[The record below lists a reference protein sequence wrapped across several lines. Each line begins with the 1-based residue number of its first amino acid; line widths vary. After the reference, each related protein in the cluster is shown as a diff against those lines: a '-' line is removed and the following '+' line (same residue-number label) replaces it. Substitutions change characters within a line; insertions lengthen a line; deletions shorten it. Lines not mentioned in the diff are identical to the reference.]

1 VNGKDATHT
10 GDLAAVRALRSRV
23 WVVLACLVIVPTAA
37 VVVSLAKDREYKAT
51 ASLLFRQPKIDEVVA
66 AGSLFAETSDP
77 NRFAVTNLELIK
89 LDAVASRAA
98 QRLGLNEREVSKS
111 IKISPKGQSDVAG
124 VTATASSPRD
134 AARLANTYAAAYI
147 AMRERSDHSLIR
159 TNSGLLQREFD
170 QLPPQD
176 KAGEAGRIILDRIN
190 RLKLLDGVK
199 LGGIQLVDAA
209 RPPSSPAAP
218 KPLRSSLIGLAVG
231 ALLGL
236 GLALLL
242 ERRDRRLKLPEDIT
256 AAFGRPV
263 LARIPAS
270 DSLSPTSSNRLPI
283 DDSEAEPLKVL
294 RTKLRHSGPGE
305 DASSVLVASAVR
317 GEGRTTIAWNL
328 AAISADLELS
338 VLLIEADLHHPIL
351 AEALALPGDRG
362 LAQVLAGEA
371 SLDELV
377 QPVDAVLAATR
388 ADARRSVDVLVAG
401 PVVGSSLDLVDSD
414 RMRDL
419 LASAHEHYDL
429 VVIDSPAVSEAE
441 DFLPLAKMVR
451 AVILVSRPGAAT
463 REAAE
468 SLSEQLR
475 EMGVKPV
482 GVVLNAL
489 GAPDGRSPSERT
501 SDLAA
506 RS

>member
-10 GDLAAVRALRSRV
+10 GGLAAVRALRRRL
-23 WVVLACLVIVPTAA
+23 WVVVACLIIVPTAA
-37 VVVSLAKDREYKAT
+37 VVVSLATDKEYKAT

-66 AGSLFAETSDP
+66 AGTVFADISDP

-89 LDAVASRAA
+89 LDAVANRAA
-98 QRLGLNEREVSKS
+98 QRLGLNAGEVSKS

-124 VTATASSPRD
+124 VTATASSPRE
-134 AARLANTYAAAYI
+134 AARLANTYADVYI

-159 TNSGLLQREFD
+159 TNIALLQREFD
-170 QLPPQD
+170 HLPPED
-176 KAGEAGRIILDRIN
+176 KGSDKGGIIQDRIN
-190 RLKLLDGVK
+190 QLELLDGVK
-199 LGGIQLVDAA
+199 LGGIQIVDAA

-218 KPLRSSLIGLAVG
+218 KPLRSALIGLALG

-256 AAFGRPV
+256 AVFGRPV

-270 DSLSPTSSNRLPI
+270 DSLSPTSSTGMPI
-283 DDSEAEPLKVL
+283 DDRQAEPLKVL
-294 RTKLRHSGPGE
+294 RTKLRHSAPGE
-305 DASSVLVASAVR
+305 GASSVLVASAVR
-317 GEGRTTIAWNL
+317 AEGRTTIAWNL
-328 AAISADLELS
+328 AAISAGLELS
-338 VLLIEADLHHPIL
+338 VLLIEADLHHPTL

-401 PVVGSSLDLVDSD
+401 PMVGSSLDLVDSD

-419 LASAHEHYDL
+419 LASAHERYDL

-441 DFLPLAKMVR
+441 DFLPLAKMVG

-489 GAPDGRSPSERT
+489 GAPDARRPSERT
-501 SDLAA
+501 TDLAA
-506 RS
+506 SS

>member
-10 GDLAAVRALRSRV
+10 GAPAAVRALRRRL
-23 WVVLACLVIVPTAA
+23 WVVLACLIIVPTAA
-37 VVVSLAKDREYKAT
+37 VVVSLAKDKEYKAT

-66 AGSLFAETSDP
+66 AGTVFADISDP

-98 QRLGLNEREVSKS
+98 QRLGLNTSEVSKS

-124 VTATASSPRD
+124 ITATASSPRD
-134 AARLANTYAAAYI
+134 AARLANTYADVYI

-159 TNSGLLQREFD
+159 TNIALLQREFD
-170 QLPPQD
+170 QLPPKD
-176 KAGEAGRIILDRIN
+176 KGSEAGDIIQDRIN
-190 RLKLLDGVK
+190 RLKLLDRVK
-199 LGGIQLVDAA
+199 LGGVQLVDAA
-209 RPPSSPAAP
+209 RPPSSPAEP
-218 KPLRSSLIGLAVG
+218 KPVRSSLIGLALG

-263 LARIPAS
+263 LACIPAS
-270 DSLSPTSSNRLPI
+270 DSLSPTSSNEMPI
-283 DDSEAEPLKVL
+283 DGSEAEPLKVL
-294 RTKLRHSGPGE
+294 RTKLRHSAPGE
-305 DASSVLVASAVR
+305 GPSSVLVASAVR

-328 AAISADLELS
+328 AAISAGLELS
-338 VLLIEADLHHPIL
+338 VLLIEADLHDPNL
-351 AEALALPGDRG
+351 AEALALQGDRG
-362 LAQVLAGEA
+362 LVQVLAGEA
-371 SLDELV
+371 SLDDLV
-377 QPVDAVLAATR
+377 QPVDAFLTETR
-388 ADARRSVDVLVAG
+388 ADARERVDVLVAG

-414 RMRDL
+414 RMRNL
-419 LASAHEHYDL
+419 LASAHEQYDL
-429 VVIDSPAVSEAE
+429 VVIDSPAASEAE

-451 AVILVSRPGAAT
+451 AVIVVSRPGAAT

-468 SLSEQLR
+468 SLSGQLR

-489 GAPDGRSPSERT
+489 GAPDARQPSKRT
-501 SDLAA
+501 RDLAT
-506 RS
+506 ST

>member
-1 VNGKDATHT
+1 VNGTDATHT
-10 GDLAAVRALRSRV
+10 GGLAAVRALRRRL
-23 WVVLACLVIVPTAA
+23 WVVVACLIIVPTAA
-37 VVVSLAKDREYKAT
+37 LVVSLAKDKEYKAT

-66 AGSLFAETSDP
+66 AGTIFADISDP

-98 QRLGLNEREVSKS
+98 QRLGLDASEVSKS
-111 IKISPKGQSDVAG
+111 INISPKGQSDVAD

-134 AARLANTYAAAYI
+134 AARLANTYADVYI
-147 AMRERSDHSLIR
+147 SMRERADHSLIR
-159 TNSGLLQREFD
+159 TNIALLEQEFD
-170 QLPPQD
+170 QLPPED
-176 KAGEAGRIILDRIN
+176 KGGDEGGIIQDRIN
-190 RLKLLDGVK
+190 QLELLDRVK

-218 KPLRSSLIGLAVG
+218 KPLRTSVIGLALG

-270 DSLSPTSSNRLPI
+270 DSLSPASSNEMPI
-283 DDSEAEPLKVL
+283 GDSEAEALKVL
-294 RTKLRHSGPGE
+294 RTKLRHSASG
-305 DASSVLVASAVR
+305 DAPSSVLVASAVR
-317 GEGRTTIAWNL
+317 GEGRTTVAWNL
-328 AAISADLELS
+328 AAISAGLELS
-338 VLLIEADLHHPIL
+338 VLLIEADLHHPTL

-377 QPVDAVLAATR
+377 QPVDVVMAATH
-388 ADARRSVDVLVAG
+388 ADGRRIVDVLVAG
-401 PVVGSSLDLVDSD
+401 PVVGSPLDLVDSD

-419 LASAHEHYDL
+419 LASAHEQYDL
-429 VVIDSPAVSEAE
+429 VVIDSPAASEAE

-475 EMGVKPV
+475 ELGVKPV
-482 GVVLNAL
+482 GVVLNAF
-489 GAPDGRSPSERT
+489 GAPDGRLPSERAG
-501 SDLAA
+501 DLAA
-506 RS
+506 SS

>member
-1 VNGKDATHT
+1 VNGNDGTHT
-10 GDLAAVRALRSRV
+10 GGLAAVRALRRRL
-23 WVVLACLVIVPTAA
+23 WVVLACLVIVPAA
-37 VVVSLAKDREYKAT
+37 AGAVSLAKDKEYKAT

-66 AGSLFAETSDP
+66 AGTVFADISDP
-77 NRFAVTNLELIK
+77 NRFAVTNLELMK

-98 QRLGLNEREVSKS
+98 ERLGLNAREVSKS

-124 VTATASSPRD
+124 VTATASRPGD
-134 AARLANTYAAAYI
+134 AARRANTYADAYI

-159 TNSGLLQREFD
+159 TNIALLQREFD
-170 QLPPQD
+170 QLPRQD
-176 KAGEAGRIILDRIN
+176 KEGEAGGIIQDRIN
-190 RLKLLDGVK
+190 RLELLDEVK

-218 KPLRSSLIGLAVG
+218 RPLRSSLIGLALG

-242 ERRDRRLKLPEDIT
+242 EQRDRRLKLPEDIT

-270 DSLSPTSSNRLPI
+270 DSLSPTSSKELPI

-294 RTKLRHSGPGE
+294 RTKLRHSAPGE

-328 AAISADLELS
+328 GVISADLELS

-351 AEALALPGDRG
+351 AEALALLGDRG

-371 SLDELV
+371 SFDELV
-377 QPVDAVLAATR
+377 QPVDVVLAKTSSDPR
-388 ADARRSVDVLVAG
+388 GRLDVLVSG
-401 PVVGSSLDLVDSD
+401 SGIGSSLDLVDSH

-419 LASAHEHYDL
+419 LASVHEHYDL

-451 AVILVSRPGAAT
+451 AVIVVSRPGAAT

-468 SLSEQLR
+468 SLSEQFR

-482 GVVLNAL
+482 GVVLNAV
-489 GAPDGRSPSERT
+489 GAPEARPPSERT
-501 SDLAA
+501 HGIAA
-506 RS
+506 SS